1 MIETILAVVAVVMS
15 LLFGISSSR
24 NRKLKQKNESLEKQ
38 AQIDRT
44 AEEISREE
52 TPHSTGDV
60 HSRIDQWNSMSDG
73 K

>member
-1 MIETILAVVAVVMS
+1 MIEGILAIIAVVMS
-15 LLFGISSSR
+15 ILFGISSGR
-24 NRKLKQKNESLEKQ
+24 NRKLKERNESLEKQ
-38 AQIDRT
+38 TQIDRI

>member
-1 MIETILAVVAVVMS
+1 MIEGILAIIAVVMS
-15 LLFGISSSR
+15 ILFGISSGR
-24 NRKLKQKNESLEKQ
+24 NRKLKERNESLEKQ
-38 AQIDRT
+38 TQIDRT

-60 HSRIDQWNSMSDG
+60 HSRIDQWNSMPDG